1 MQKNRKWLALA
12 LVALLMLSVAS
23 SALAADQPA
32 AALAQHDKQR
42 LNPMHP
48 GPQLLRRGGAPAED
62 LTDEQKA
69 EMAKTQETLAQAE
82 QAFLAALVS
91 GGVLTQADVDAY
103 NHTLAQAETAQA
115 IDFGNWTIAE
125 VNALQDALREGGDS
139 AKAALDAAVAK
150 GSLTQEQADALIAT
164 RRGAAIDYSTWIV
177 ADAKAFKQAIQAG
190 GEQAQTAISDALAK
204 GTITQAQAD
213 LLLSQQVR
221 ALMGG
226 MGAKG
231 GLRKLSD
238 AQQQCYDAAL
248 ADMRKACEGLDQSA
262 PGGMM
267 RKGVRQDQ
275 QGGQKQKD

>member
-1 MQKNRKWLALA
+1 MQKHSRWLALA
-12 LVALLMLSVAS
+12 LTALLVLSVAS
-23 SALAADQPA
+23 SALAIDQPA
-32 AALAQHDKQR
+32 AAVAKHEKQR
-42 LNPMHP
+42 VNPMHPGPQMMP
-48 GPQLLRRGGAPAED
+48 GPQLLRRGGAPAQE

-69 EMAKTQETLAQAE
+69 EMEKAQETIAQAE

-91 GGVLTQADVDAY
+91 GGVLTQAEVEAY
-103 NHTLAQAETAQA
+103 HRTLAQAEVAQA

-125 VNALQDALREGGDS
+125 VNALQDALREGGDG

-150 GSLTQEQADALIAT
+150 GALTQEQADALSTA
-164 RRGAAIDYSTWIV
+164 RRGGAIDYSTWIV

-190 GEQAQTAISDALAK
+190 GEQAQTAIGDAIAK

-231 GLRKLSD
+231 GLRELTD
-238 AQQQCYDAAL
+238 EQQQCYKTAL
-248 ADMRKACEGLDQSA
+248 ADMRKACEGLTGA
-262 PGGMM
+262 PGKMQRDG
-267 RKGVRQDQ
+267 KQ
-275 QGGQKQKD
+275 QKK